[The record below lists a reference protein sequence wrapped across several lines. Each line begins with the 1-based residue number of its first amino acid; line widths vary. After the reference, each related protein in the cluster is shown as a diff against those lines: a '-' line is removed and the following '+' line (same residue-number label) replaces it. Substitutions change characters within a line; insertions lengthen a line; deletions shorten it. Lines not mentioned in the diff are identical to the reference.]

1 MLAVQLVVAVAAL
14 ELVPEAV
21 QIRLVFEVA
30 VQIRLVVGGVVQS

>member
-1 MLAVQLVVAVAAL
+1 MLAVQLVVAAAVL

-21 QIRLVFEVA
+21 QILLDVEVA